1 MTRKNILL
9 LSALLITLWLTWR
22 THEQEQAIELAA
34 PTRELPANVSPS
46 IITKAHSQFALKHRE
61 IAPSQTNLFATPA
74 VPMQAPVKMTV
85 FKPPPPTAPVLPF
98 KYLGRMQAGSGN
110 GVILD
115 VQGEVTPIQQGDVL
129 QGQYKVQSI
138 TETAAGLQ
146 IQFLYL
152 PLNQIQTLNAQTIN

>member
-9 LSALLITLWLTWR
+9 SALLVTLWLTWR
-22 THEQEQAIELAA
+22 AYEQEQVVELAA
-34 PTRELPANVSPS
+34 PTRELPVNASPNTLSQS
-46 IITKAHSQFALKHRE
+46 IGQLILSERKAE
-61 IAPSQTNLFATPA
+61 PSQTNLFSTPG
-74 VPMQAPVKMTV
+74 VPLNAPVKMTAP
-85 FKPPPPTAPVLPF
+85 KPPPTAPILPF

-110 GVILD
+110 GVMLD
-115 VQGEVTPIQQGDVL
+115 VQGEVTPIQQGDIL

-152 PLNQIQTLNAQTIN
+152 PLNQIQTLNAQTAN